1 MKKSLFIIV
10 LFGLFTNGGFASILK
25 SGLVKEK
32 SGSGYSIFYQTIE
45 NFSITGPDELCLY
58 NGNVIG
64 EFFGGG
70 LATDV
75 FRWRVIHS
83 DGSILA
89 DRIGAFQTFNHTFS
103 EAGFFDIEL
112 TVRRGANQMFS
123 GTKTIK
129 INPDA
134 DLVLEGSYLLCENGT
149 ATLTLINPESD
160 LSSYKIEWFDSN
172 GNAIGTGNSIVVDNP
187 DNYSV
192 NFSKVSGELG
202 ITACPLS
209 LSTFVYQPKDY
220 SISISD
226 TEVCFSGTD
235 ITVSASGGAFGNW
248 FYQKEGTGVREL
260 LGEGNEL
267 VFRRGVL
274 DGPGNYDIIFEVD
287 NSTNE
292 YCKLSDS
299 VTLDLIVQPSFRF
312 YFESGAE
319 SCGSEDGVLVILPS
333 VDLDYVQLRKD
344 NVNLTRFFNL
354 KQGEEFRIPGMKA
367 GVYRASGAIGS
378 CTTGRSATVPH
389 SNPGP
394 DLLYSIE
401 EIIGE
406 TCDETGK
413 INGSFKVKMQEEG
426 VGRNFKIYNSNGV
439 SILTGSIENNEF
451 EFTGPAGNFYFEIIN
466 QEGCVNPSP
475 ERIRIE
481 SKGQV
486 SFSVPTRITVCETF
500 DFIPDT
506 NQDLVFTLTYPDN
519 STEIKNSGEP
529 FVLNQ
534 EGTYT
539 LKGIDA
545 DLERA
550 FCPRESSFVVNLTS
564 PVAYEPE
571 LISRDCFGN
580 QQFRVN
586 LFGSDPSRVD
596 IRWYNEN
603 NQVVGRGEILYPTS
617 HGEFKLD
624 VQPKNSESCP
634 IPPKSFIVNKPV
646 VNLDLLLEA
655 EILCPGS
662 SSLITLDADLEG
674 FTSKILWYFIDLEG
688 NVSELVDFTGQTQ
701 ISINNPGTYE
711 SVVFNDLDCEIGRA
725 FISIAENSEFAVFE
739 LPEKLIICES
749 LEFFPESELV
759 LFYEVIRPN
768 GDQIT
773 VSKDVPLI
781 IDQFGEYIF
790 TSFPSNAAEA
800 FCPITKSMT
809 VDIAEA
815 VRFEPELYEKDCDGR
830 LVFRANLFG
839 TDISEVDIFWFD
851 EKGEV
856 AGNEEFFEPI
866 SYGEFSLEVR
876 PKGSRGCPAPN
887 MVSFEVIKPVVE
899 LDARLNATP
908 FCPGNE
914 TVTLTLEGDLN
925 QASNINWYFS
935 DHSGRYSI
943 LEDFSGQNKIVVSEE
958 GTYEVEVFNDT
969 DCLLLKDLIL
979 VVKSMDD
986 VRPEVSDKYRICA
999 QLEIAEVIDPG
1010 IFSFYQW
1017 YLESDLISE
1026 DPTFSP
1032 KVAGNY
1038 TLTVTSFEGCDYTAE
1053 FRVVEECNVEVKHP
1067 TGMKVNDTERPF
1079 LVYTNYLVDQ
1089 LDIWIYNKWGQ
1100 LVYHC
1105 SKTNLSQ
1112 GEPYCIWYGD
1122 LNGETIQ
1129 PGSYSVKMTYRN
1141 NSEKISNS
1149 TFSNLVVLE

>member
-32 SGSGYSIFYQTIE
+32 IGSGYSIFYQTIE

-149 ATLTLINPESD
+149 ATLTLLNPESD
-160 LSSYKIEWFDSN
+160 VNSYQIEWFDGN
-172 GNAIGTGNSIVVDNP
+172 GNSIGSGNSIVVNKP
-187 DNYSV
+187 DNYTV

-202 ITACPLS
+202 LTACPLS

-220 SISISD
+220 SLSISD
-226 TEVCFSGTD
+226 TEVCFSGTN
-235 ITVSASGGAFGNW
+235 ITVSASGGAFGKW
-248 FYQKEGTGVREL
+248 SYQKEGTADKEL

-274 DGPGNYDIIFEVD
+274 DGPGNYDIIFEAD
-287 NSTNE
+287 NSANE

-299 VTLDLIVQPSFRF
+299 ITLELIVQPSFQF
-312 YFESGAE
+312 YFESGVE

-367 GVYRASGAIGS
+367 GVYRASGAKGS
-378 CTTGRSATVPH
+378 CTTGRSAVVPH
-389 SNPGP
+389 SNPGT

-401 EIIGE
+401 ETIGE
-406 TCDETGK
+406 TCNETGK
-413 INGSFKVKMQEEG
+413 INGSFKVKMLEEG
-426 VGRNFKIYNSNGV
+426 VGRNFIIYNTNGV
-439 SILTGSIENNEF
+439 SILSGAIENNEF
-451 EFTGPAGNFYFEIIN
+451 EFTGPAGNFYFEILN
-466 QEGCVNPSP
+466 QGGCVNPSP
-475 ERIRIE
+475 DRIRIE

-486 SFSVPTRITVCETF
+486 SFSVPNRITVCETF

-506 NQDLVFTLTYPDN
+506 NQDLVFTLIYPDN

-539 LKGIDA
+539 MKGVDA

-550 FCPRESSFVVNLTS
+550 FCPRESSFIVNLTS
-564 PVAYEPE
+564 PVEYEPE
-571 LISRDCFGN
+571 LVSRDCFGN

-603 NQVVGRGEILYPTS
+603 NQVVSTGEILYPTS
-617 HGEFKLD
+617 HGQFQLD
-624 VQPKNSESCP
+624 IQPKNSESCP
-634 IPPKSFIVNKPV
+634 KPPKSFIVNKPV

-655 EILCPGS
+655 EMLCPGS
-662 SSLITLDADLEG
+662 NSLITLDADLEG

-688 NVSELVDFTGQTQ
+688 NVSELEDFTDQTQ

-711 SVVFNDLDCEIGRA
+711 SVVFNDLDCEIGRG

-1038 TLTVTSFEGCDYTAE
+1038 TLTVTSFEGCDYTAV

-1149 TFSNLVVLE
+1149 TFSNLMVLE

>member
-1 MKKSLFIIV
+1 MKKLLFIIV

-25 SGLVKEK
+25 TAFEKEEFE
-32 SGSGYSIFYQTIE
+32 SVYSIFYQTNE
-45 NFSITGPDELCLY
+45 NFSITGPNELCLY

-70 LATDV
+70 LVTDV

-83 DGSILA
+83 DGSILV
-89 DRIGAFQTFNHTFS
+89 DRVGAFQTFNHTFS

-112 TVRRGANQMFS
+112 TVRRGANQVFS
-123 GTKTIK
+123 GSKSIK
-129 INPDA
+129 INADPD
-134 DLVLEGSYLLCENGT
+134 LLLEGSYLLCDNGT
-149 ATLTLINPESD
+149 ANLTLLNPESD
-160 LSSYKIEWFDSN
+160 VSSYQIEWFDGN
-172 GNAIGTGNSIVVDNP
+172 GNAIGTGNSIVVDKP
-187 DNYSV
+187 DNYRV
-192 NFSKVSGELG
+192 NFNKVSGELG
-202 ITACPLS
+202 TPVCHLS

-220 SISISD
+220 SISISES
-226 TEVCFSGTD
+226 EVCFSGTD
-235 ITVSASGGAFGNW
+235 IIVSASDGVFGNW
-248 FYQKEGTGVREL
+248 FYQKEGTDVKEL

-267 VFRRGVL
+267 VFRRGEL

-287 NSTNE
+287 NSANE
-292 YCKLSDS
+292 FCKLSDS
-299 VTLDLIVQPSFRF
+299 VTLNLIVQPSFRF

-333 VDLDYVQLRKD
+333 VDLDYVQLRR
-344 NVNLTRFFNL
+344 NNENLTRFFNL
-354 KQGEEFRIPGMKA
+354 KQGEEFRIPGMKS
-367 GVYRASGAIGS
+367 GLYRASGGIGS
-378 CTTGRSATVPH
+378 CTTGRSAAVPN

-394 DLLYSIE
+394 DLLYSLE

-406 TCDETGK
+406 TCNETGK
-413 INGSFKVKMQEEG
+413 INGSFKVKMLEEG
-426 VGRNFKIYNSNGV
+426 VGRNFIIYNSNGV
-439 SILTGSIENNEF
+439 SIQSGAIENNEF

-475 ERIRIE
+475 ERITIE

-500 DFIPDT
+500 DYIPDT
-506 NQDLVFTLTYPDN
+506 NEDLIFTLTYPDN
-519 STEIKNSGEP
+519 STEIKKSGEP

-550 FCPRESSFVVNLTS
+550 FCPRESSFMVNLTA

-571 LISRDCFGN
+571 LVSKDCFGN

-586 LFGSDPSRVD
+586 LFGADPSRVD

-603 NQVVGRGEILYPTS
+603 EEVVGTSENLFPTS

-634 IPPKSFIVNKPV
+634 MPPKSFIVNEPV
-646 VNLDLLLEA
+646 VNLEILLEA

-662 SSLITLDADLEG
+662 NSSITLNADLGG
-674 FTSKILWYFIDLEG
+674 FSFNILWYFIDLDG
-688 NVSELVDFTGQTQ
+688 NISELQDFEDQTQ
-701 ISINNPGTYE
+701 ISIQNPGTYE
-711 SVVFNDLDCEIGRA
+711 SVVFNDLNCEIGRA
-725 FISIAENSEFAVFE
+725 FISIVENSEFADFE

-749 LEFFPESELV
+749 LEYFPESELD

-773 VSKDVPLI
+773 LSKDIPFI
-781 IDQFGEYIF
+781 IDQIGVYTF
-790 TSFPSNAAEA
+790 TSFPSNATEA
-800 FCPITKSMT
+800 FCPITKSVT
-809 VDIAEA
+809 VEIADA

-839 TDISEVDIFWFD
+839 TDITEVDIFWFD
-851 EKGEV
+851 EKGEFV
-856 AGNEEFFEPI
+856 GNDEFLEPV

-876 PKGSRGCPAPN
+876 PKGSKGCPAPN
-887 MVSFEVIKPVVE
+887 KVEFEVIKPIVE
-899 LDARLNATP
+899 LDARLNAAP

-914 TVTLTLEGDLN
+914 AVTLTLEGDLD
-925 QASNINWYFS
+925 QVSNINWYFT

-943 LEDFSGQNKIVVSEE
+943 LEDFSGQHEIVVSEE
-958 GTYEVEVFNDT
+958 GTYEVEVFNDIN
-969 DCLLLKDLIL
+969 CLLLKDLIL
-979 VVKSMDD
+979 VVKSNDD
-986 VRPEVSDKYRICA
+986 VRPEVNETYQICA
-999 QLEIAEVIDPG
+999 QLGIAEVIDPG

-1038 TLTVTSFEGCDYTAE
+1038 TLTVTSFEGCDYSAAFT
-1053 FRVVEECNVEVKHP
+1053 VVEECNVEVKHP
-1067 TGMKVNDTERPF
+1067 TGMKVNDPERPF

-1105 SKTNLSQ
+1105 SKTNLSE

-1149 TFSNLVVLE
+1149 TFSNLMVLE